1 MTVASDIL
9 PELKQPNND
18 RSSRSKD
25 GIKRAAKLA
34 VFVAILSYLTYQLS
48 KIGWSEIAG
57 ALPTSP
63 VFYLLS
69 IGFVAAPILAE
80 IFVFQVIVRRKAVGQ
95 FRLFL
100 RKHVLNKAVMNFSGD
115 AYFVQQ
121 LSQQHD
127 LGLRKAAIIMKD
139 MTLLRAFSANFWIVL
154 LGISAVIFGN
164 WDVLR
169 NIATTSP
176 GIVIAV
182 TAFCVTFCGGAVL
195 LFRKLTRL
203 DSTTALKVV
212 GIYLFRALVVAMIL
226 VTQWSFAIPG
236 NEIAT
241 WFIFLIVFMLSKK
254 SPVGGELLF
263 ASIIVS
269 LPSLSGDS
277 AAIAAMLI
285 AIAAV
290 TQVIYLL
297 GFLMTI
303 ERGKRPEPIRAPAGL
318 SPAPTR
324 LAA

>member
-139 MTLLRAFSANFWIVL
+139 MTLMRAFSANFWIVL

-164 WDVLR
+164 WDVLK

-182 TAFCVTFCGGAVL
+182 TCL
-195 LFRKLTRL
+195 LYTSPSPRDRTR
-203 DSTTALKVV
+203 S
-212 GIYLFRALVVAMIL
+212 RM
-226 VTQWSFAIPG
+226 
-236 NEIAT
+236 
-241 WFIFLIVFMLSKK
+241 
-254 SPVGGELLF
+254 
-263 ASIIVS
+263 
-269 LPSLSGDS
+269 PSS
-277 AAIAAMLI
+277 A
-285 AIAAV
+285 
-290 TQVIYLL
+290 
-297 GFLMTI
+297 
-303 ERGKRPEPIRAPAGL
+303 
-318 SPAPTR
+318 
-324 LAA
+324 

>member
-1 MTVASDIL
+1 MCIR
-9 PELKQPNND
+9 D
-18 RSSRSKD
+18 R
-25 GIKRAAKLA
+25 
-34 VFVAILSYLTYQLS
+34 
-48 KIGWSEIAG
+48 
-57 ALPTSP
+57 
-63 VFYLLS
+63 
-69 IGFVAAPILAE
+69 
-80 IFVFQVIVRRKAVGQ
+80 
-95 FRLFL
+95 
-100 RKHVLNKAVMNFSGD
+100 
-115 AYFVQQ
+115 
-121 LSQQHD
+121 
-127 LGLRKAAIIMKD
+127 D